1 MIILPAIDLHDGSC
15 VRLMQGDYATAQ
27 KVAESPVK
35 AASYFESEGAHWLH
49 MVDLDGAKFGRPVND
64 SCIFDVLRQ
73 VNMKVELG
81 GGIRD
86 MQTVEYYLEKGV
98 SRIILGSVALKD
110 PAFVRE
116 AVRKYGKRIAVGID
130 AKGGKVAA
138 EGWLQVSDVDYLDL
152 AREMEQI
159 GVRYIIFTD
168 ISKDGTMNGPD
179 LDMLDRINREVS
191 CNIIASGG
199 VSNLKDI
206 LDLNALQLYG
216 AICGKSIYSGS
227 LSLKA
232 AVRASQLISGIDKN
246 NPEMIE
252 DTIDLY
258 FQKSEL
264 IPAVVQEAGTGDV
277 LMLAYMNRQSL
288 RKTLETGYT
297 WFYSRSRQELWN
309 KGATSGHVQK
319 VVSIT
324 ADCDDDTLLVKVVQ
338 TGPACHTRAHSCFF
352 KQIWKNG

>member
-15 VRLMQGDYATAQ
+15 VRLMQGDYATAE

-64 SCIFDVLRQ
+64 QSVFDVLRQ
-73 VNMKVELG
+73 VHMKVELG

-86 MQTVEYYLEKGV
+86 MKTVEYYLEKGV

-116 AVRKYGKRIAVGID
+116 AVKKYGKRIAVGID

-138 EGWLQVSDVDYLDL
+138 EGWLQVSNVDYLDL

-168 ISKDGTMNGPD
+168 ISKDGTMNGPN

-199 VSNLKDI
+199 GEQFKRHSRPQRAA
-206 LDLNALQLYG
+206 ALRRHL
-216 AICGKSIYSGS
+216 
-227 LSLKA
+227 
-232 AVRASQLISGIDKN
+232 
-246 NPEMIE
+246 
-252 DTIDLY
+252 
-258 FQKSEL
+258 
-264 IPAVVQEAGTGDV
+264 
-277 LMLAYMNRQSL
+277 
-288 RKTLETGYT
+288 
-297 WFYSRSRQELWN
+297 RQEHLFRFPEPEGCRARQPAHFRQQKTEPRN
-309 KGATSGHVQK
+309 DRRYHRPVFPEERTDPGSGAGSRYRRR
-319 VVSIT
+319 
-324 ADCDDDTLLVKVVQ
+324 ADAGVHEPPVPAQNAGNGLHLVFQ
-338 TGPACHTRAHSCFF
+338 PQPAG
-352 KQIWKNG
+352 IME